1 MKRYILFQMKQ
12 FQNKVA
18 RNICNDMKKYDVVS
32 PPSLIQSEIIGYL
45 IENENQD
52 ICGKDLEAVFQLR
65 RSTISGVLQTLEKN
79 NLIQKIDTPNDAR
92 TKKIILTEEAKKLF
106 LNATKCFEQLEKKVL
121 TGIEEED
128 LNIFYQVLEQMQH
141 NLEK

>member
-1 MKRYILFQMKQ
+1 MMY
-12 FQNKVA
+12 
-18 RNICNDMKKYDVVS
+18 VVS

-65 RSTISGVLQTLEKN
+65 RSTISGILQTLEKN

-92 TKKIILTEEAKKLF
+92 MKKIILTEEAKKLF
-106 LNATKCFEQLEKKVL
+106 LNAAKYLEQLEKKVL
-121 TGIEEED
+121 NDIEEDD
-128 LNIFYQVLEQMQH
+128 LNIFYKVLEQMQH